1 MPDHLPVPD
10 RPTPMLVRVAVPA
23 IGSMTRM
30 SVALYGA
37 QYSLP
42 SGPAAMPD
50 HLSVPDRFAP
60 MFVRWAIAITHHP
73 RPPDGTP
80 TSWSPHQKTPPA
92 AVVEAGEAVRRSSM
106 RTRRY

>member
-1 MPDHLPVPD
+1 LPVPD
-10 RPTPMLVRVAVPA
+10 RSTPMLVRVAVPA
-23 IGSMTRM
+23 TGSMTRM

-42 SGPAAMPD
+42 SGPAVMPRHFSD
-50 HLSVPDRFAP
+50 PDRLTP
-60 MFVRWAIAITHHP
+60 MLVRWAVAITHHP

-80 TSWSPHQKTPPA
+80 TSRSPHQKTPPA